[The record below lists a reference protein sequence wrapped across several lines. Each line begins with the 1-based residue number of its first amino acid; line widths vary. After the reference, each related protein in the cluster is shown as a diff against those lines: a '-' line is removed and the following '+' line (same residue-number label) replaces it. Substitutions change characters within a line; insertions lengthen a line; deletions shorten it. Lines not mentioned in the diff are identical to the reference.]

1 MIAGAV
7 IPALS
12 LAGIFLLGYPLAA
25 LIAIS
30 PNQMAA
36 LASANVDVWWDLFRA
51 E

>member
-36 LASANVDVWWDLFRA
+36 LACANVDVWWDLFRA